1 MSGDGLRFDGERS
14 SGDMAAETRGSILRF
29 GQRIMLDFFVRG
41 VRSMI
46 ISFSSRR
53 LRRFWEK
60 DNVSKLSPEWIDKIS
75 MILDRLDQSLVP
87 EDLDLLGLDFHPL
100 KGEMKGRYAVTVQS
114 NWRISFAWED
124 GDAVDV
130 DLEDYH

>member
-1 MSGDGLRFDGERS
+1 
-14 SGDMAAETRGSILRF
+14 
-29 GQRIMLDFFVRG
+29 
-41 VRSMI
+41 MI
-46 ISFSSRR
+46 ISFRSRR

-60 DNVSKLSPEWIDKIS
+60 DDVSKFSPEWIDKIS

-100 KGEMKGRYAVTVQS
+100 KGDMKGRYAVTVQG
-114 NWRISFAWED
+114 NWRLTFSWED